1 MNYSQTVEFLFNSL
15 PEFQRVGAPAY
26 KAGLDTSFALDA
38 HLDHPHRKFRS
49 IHIAGTNGKGSTS
62 QMIYTALRAEGYR
75 VGLYTSPHL
84 TDFRERIIVDEHM
97 ISQEGV
103 VEFVTDNHQIISD
116 LRPSFFEM
124 TVALAF
130 WWFERSGVDYAVIEV
145 GMGGRLDSTNIIT
158 PILSVIT
165 NISKD
170 HTQFLGDTIE
180 KIAGEKAGIIKPHV
194 PVIIGES
201 NNLYNAVFTNKA
213 VAENAPIT
221 FADREAG
228 QPYTPSMQ
236 GDYQKR
242 NAQTAAIALRTIGVP
257 ESSIKYGI
265 ETAVLRGRWQIL
277 STNPL
282 TICDTGHN
290 VAGITYVTDQ
300 LKGQT
305 FDRQYFVIGV
315 VSDKD
320 LASILPLLPRDAHY
334 IFTQASV
341 LRAMP
346 VADLASAATAAGL
359 KGDICPTVD
368 QAIEHAQR
376 LAKPSDMIFI
386 GGSTFTV
393 ADALSYK
400 LL

>member
-1 MNYSQTVEFLFNSL
+1 MMNYDQTVEFLYNSL

-26 KAGLDTSFALDA
+26 KAGLDTSFALDE
-38 HLDHPHRKFRS
+38 HLDYPHRKFKS

-62 QMIYTALRAEGYR
+62 QMIYTALRAEGHR

-84 TDFRERIIVDEHM
+84 TDFRERIIVDNQM
-97 ISQEGV
+97 ITREGV
-103 VEFVTDNHQIISD
+103 VEFVASNKEIIER
-116 LRPSFFEM
+116 LKPSFFEM

-130 WWFERSGVDYAVIEV
+130 WWFARCEVDYAVVEV

-158 PILSVIT
+158 PQLSIIT

-180 KIAGEKAGIIKPHV
+180 KIAGEKGGIIKDRV

-201 NNLYNAVFTNKA
+201 NAAYNSVFQTIA
-213 VAENAPIT
+213 ADHHAPIT
-221 FADREAG
+221 FADRLAP
-228 QPYTPSMQ
+228 QPYTPAMQ
-236 GDYQKR
+236 GNYQR
-242 NAQTAAIALRTIGVP
+242 LNAQTAYAALKALEIS
-257 ESSIKYGI
+257 ELSIRCGI
-265 ETAVLRGRWQIL
+265 ETATVRGRWQTL
-277 STNPL
+277 ARNPL

-290 VAGITYVTDQ
+290 VAGIKLVTEQ
-300 LKGQT
+300 LA
-305 FDRQYFVIGV
+305 RQSYEKLYFILGV

-320 LASILPLLPRDAHY
+320 LDSMLPLLPRDAHY

-346 VADLASAATAAGL
+346 VEQLASASLAAGL
-359 KGDICPTVD
+359 RGDSCPTI
-368 QAIEHAQR
+368 AGALAHAKR
-376 LAKPSDMIFI
+376 IATPADLIFI

-393 ADALSYK
+393 ADALPHFE
-400 LL
+400 